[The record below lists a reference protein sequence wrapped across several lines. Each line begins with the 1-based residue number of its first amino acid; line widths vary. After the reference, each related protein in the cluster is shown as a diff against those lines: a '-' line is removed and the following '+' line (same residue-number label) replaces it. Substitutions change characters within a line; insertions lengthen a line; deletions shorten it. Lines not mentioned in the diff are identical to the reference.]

1 MAKYLFI
8 YHGGKHPE
16 TEAEVKQVLDAWGS
30 WMGSMGAAVIDGGNP
45 VGKSSTVNSNGS
57 VSDHGG
63 ANPASGYGLFE
74 ASSLDDALAKAK
86 GCPILEA
93 GGTVEVAEAIDM

>member
-1 MAKYLFI
+1 MAKYLFV
-8 YHGGKHPE
+8 YHGGSNPE
-16 TEAEVKQVLDAWGS
+16 TDEEVKEVLDAWGN
-30 WMGSMGAAVIDGGNP
+30 WLGGMGTAVIDGGNP
-45 VGKSSTVNSNGS
+45 VGKSSTVNSDGS

-74 ASSLDDALAKAK
+74 ASSLEDALTKAR
-86 GCPILEA
+86 GCPVLAA

>member
-8 YHGGKHPE
+8 YHGGDHPE
-16 TEAEVKQVLDAWGS
+16 TEEEVKEVMDAWGA

-45 VGKSSTVNSNGS
+45 VVVSGTVI
-57 VSDHGG
+57 SDGTVIDNGG

-74 ASSLDDALAKAK
+74 APDLDDALEKAR
-86 GCPILEA
+86 GCPILSA
-93 GGTVEVAEAIDM
+93 GGTIEVAQAIDM